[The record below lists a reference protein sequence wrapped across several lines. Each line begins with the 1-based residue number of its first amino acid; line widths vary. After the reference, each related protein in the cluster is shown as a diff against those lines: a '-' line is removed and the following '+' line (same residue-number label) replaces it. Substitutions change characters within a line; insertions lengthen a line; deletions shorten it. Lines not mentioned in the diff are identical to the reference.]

1 MNPAKV
7 DFLQNK
13 KNTIF
18 NPVKKYF
25 SKIKQEET
33 DIAKSIKE
41 LEKKKKILERDNI
54 TLEIEVNNIVD
65 IIKIID
71 EEYENGVIF
80 KEEIIKIIDEA
91 TKKQDQTKAKYYNQ
105 AVLEP
110 IEKKLF
116 DLKQM
121 SLVKKQSGIALE
133 VIRNNNKEIIRNIE
147 RITDVTFVALNTA
160 IIVAEALYNQK
171 ISLKKITE
179 LEKGTEKFMQNVG
192 KAVKEE
198 YSINNGS
205 VEDLKKAFYDA
216 YSVIDDVQLQNK
228 KVLPENELKLMELKN
243 KKKEL

>member
-1 MNPAKV
+1 M
-7 DFLQNK
+7 
-13 KNTIF
+13 
-18 NPVKKYF
+18 
-25 SKIKQEET
+25 
-33 DIAKSIKE
+33 
-41 LEKKKKILERDNI
+41 
-54 TLEIEVNNIVD
+54 
-65 IIKIID
+65 
-71 EEYENGVIF
+71 
-80 KEEIIKIIDEA
+80 
-91 TKKQDQTKAKYYNQ
+91 
-105 AVLEP
+105 LEP

-147 RITDVTFVALNTA
+147 RITDVTFLALNTA

-171 ISLKKITE
+171 ISLRKITE

-192 KAVKEE
+192 RAVKEE

-205 VEDLKKAFYDA
+205 VEDLKKAFNDA

>member
-1 MNPAKV
+1 M
-7 DFLQNK
+7 
-13 KNTIF
+13 
-18 NPVKKYF
+18 
-25 SKIKQEET
+25 
-33 DIAKSIKE
+33 
-41 LEKKKKILERDNI
+41 
-54 TLEIEVNNIVD
+54 
-65 IIKIID
+65 
-71 EEYENGVIF
+71 
-80 KEEIIKIIDEA
+80 
-91 TKKQDQTKAKYYNQ
+91 
-105 AVLEP
+105 VLEP

-198 YSINNGS
+198 YRIKNGS
-205 VEDLKKAFYDA
+205 VEDLKKAFNDA
-216 YSVIDDVQLQNK
+216 YSVIDDAQLQNK

>member
-1 MNPAKV
+1 M
-7 DFLQNK
+7 
-13 KNTIF
+13 
-18 NPVKKYF
+18 
-25 SKIKQEET
+25 
-33 DIAKSIKE
+33 
-41 LEKKKKILERDNI
+41 
-54 TLEIEVNNIVD
+54 
-65 IIKIID
+65 
-71 EEYENGVIF
+71 
-80 KEEIIKIIDEA
+80 
-91 TKKQDQTKAKYYNQ
+91 
-105 AVLEP
+105 VLEP

-198 YSINNGS
+198 YRIKNGS
-205 VEDLKKAFYDA
+205 LEDLKKAFNDA
-216 YSVIDDVQLQNK
+216 YSVIDDAQLQNK

>member
-54 TLEIEVNNIVD
+54 TLEIEVNNILE
-65 IIKIID
+65 ITKIID
-71 EEYENGVIF
+71 EEYENGVAF

-205 VEDLKKAFYDA
+205 VEDLKKAFNDA

>member
-71 EEYENGVIF
+71 EEYENGVAF

-91 TKKQDQTKAKYYNQ
+91 TREQDQTKAKYYNH

-198 YSINNGS
+198 YRIKNGS
-205 VEDLKKAFYDA
+205 VEDLKKAFNDA
-216 YSVIDDVQLQNK
+216 YSVIDDAQLQNK